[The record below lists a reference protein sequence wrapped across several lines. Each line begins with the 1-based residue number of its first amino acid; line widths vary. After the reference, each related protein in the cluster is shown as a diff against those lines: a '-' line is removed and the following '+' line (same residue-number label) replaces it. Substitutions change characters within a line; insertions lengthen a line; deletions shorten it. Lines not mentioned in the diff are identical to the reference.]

1 MTHDDKLVRDVATD
15 IEAVLRDLKFRA
27 TGQDPKNTGYE
38 YAEVPAWRLRQWCAA
53 IAVVKASAEAEI
65 LGLKTSL
72 RTEQAF
78 RASAV
83 QMENARFKDWREA
96 EAENARLRKA
106 LEEMLDA
113 NAELAEFVGLSDMSG
128 DNFANACAQMGR
140 AVDAARAALSAPDA
154 GASKDEGK

>member
-1 MTHDDKLVRDVATD
+1 MTHDDKLEREVAA
-15 IEAVLRDLKFRA
+15 AVCCAAGCENEDCALNWPDLLE
-27 TGQDPKNTGYE
+27 TYE
-38 YAEVPAWRLRQWCAA
+38 EKARAA
-53 IAVVKASAEAEI
+53 IAIVKAS
-65 LGLKTSL
+65 
-72 RTEQAF
+72 
-78 RASAV
+78 
-83 QMENARFKDWREA
+83 A

-154 GASKDEGK
+154 GASKDEPPSVLALLS